1 MNFPIDH
8 IGIAVKDLETA
19 SLPYQNL
26 GFTAVGQDEFI
37 ESQQVMV
44 RTFQT
49 GESLLELLCPTS
61 SESPIAGFLEKR
73 GQGMHHVAFRVENL
87 EAEIA
92 RLEIEGA
99 QFISKI
105 PRAGRARTR
114 VVFLKPS
121 WGQGVLMELV
131 EHQS

>member
-8 IGIAVKDLETA
+8 IGIAVSDLETA
-19 SLPYQNL
+19 SLPYQTL
-26 GFTAVGQDEFI
+26 GFKAIGEDEVI
-37 ESQQVMV
+37 ESQQVKV
-44 RTFQT
+44 RAFQA
-49 GESLLELLCPTS
+49 GDSLLELLAPTS
-61 SESPIAGFLEKR
+61 VDSPIAGFLAKR

-92 RLEIEGA
+92 RLELEGA
-99 QFISKI
+99 AFIFNV
-105 PRAGRARTR
+105 PRAGRAGTR

>member
-8 IGIAVKDLETA
+8 IGIAVQDLELG
-19 SLPYQNL
+19 SLPYLAL
-26 GFTAVGQDEFI
+26 GFETVGHDELV
-37 ESQQVMV
+37 ENQQVMV

-49 GESLLELLCPTS
+49 GDSLLELLCPTS
-61 SESPIAGFLEKR
+61 NDSPIAGFLAKR

-92 RLEIEGA
+92 RLELEGA
-99 QFISKI
+99 AFISNV
-105 PRAGRARTR
+105 PRAGRAGTR

-131 EHQS
+131 QHGV